1 VRHTGNAK
9 TKLAGSVVWPA
20 RWCFTLYIKTKVT
33 SLVVLYIILEDISFI
48 STVIF
53 IRAKCISEIFVKSL
67 VTLISLSNASRATL
81 VRS

>member
-1 VRHTGNAK
+1 V
-9 TKLAGSVVWPA
+9 AGSVV
-20 RWCFTLYIKTKVT
+20 LYVKTKVT